1 MLNHIRTLLINETA
15 ADQALLSTTH
25 VPAQFLP
32 LPVPLPLR
40 GIAQTLLPPALSD
53 KVAVVDDICVL
64 AHAGELAPY
73 MTRFDARVT
82 YPQAPAAAF
91 ADMLRN
97 IPARVQLTE
106 LLRRIGRMPALETV
120 GRAAFTWP
128 AYARD
133 MDDLF
138 RIWTGPT
145 EGVLRV
151 GALALAYAYQLE
163 RVRRGGV

>member
-1 MLNHIRTLLINETA
+1 MLNHIRTLLINEPA
-15 ADQALLSTTH
+15 ADQAAVSPTH
-25 VPAQFLP
+25 VPSQFLP
-32 LPVPLPLR
+32 LPVPLALR
-40 GIAQTLLPPALSD
+40 GISQTLLPSALSD

-64 AHAGELAPY
+64 AHAGELEPY

-82 YPQAPAAAF
+82 YAQTATAGF
-91 ADMLRN
+91 ADLLRN

-106 LLRRIGRMPALETV
+106 LLQRISRMPVLETV
-120 GRAAFTWP
+120 GRTAFTWP
-128 AYARD
+128 AYAQD

-163 RVRRGGV
+163 RVRRGGG